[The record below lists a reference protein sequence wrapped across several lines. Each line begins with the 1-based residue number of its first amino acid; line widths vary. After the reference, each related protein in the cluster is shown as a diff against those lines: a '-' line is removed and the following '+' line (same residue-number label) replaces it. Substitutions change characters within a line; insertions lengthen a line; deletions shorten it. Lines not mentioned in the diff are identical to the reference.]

1 MTIAA
6 QVERT
11 FREEHG
17 RVLAALISQ
26 LGDFTLAEDALQDA
40 LVNALESWEIDG
52 VPRNPGAWLMTV
64 ARRRAIDRL
73 RHNATLEHNAAL
85 LGSLATQD
93 EPNMDDSLPDDR
105 LKLMFTCC
113 HPSLSLEAQVALT
126 LHTLGG
132 LSTQEVARAFLVPLP
147 TMAQRLARARGKIR
161 DAGIPYRVPPADLL
175 PERLDALLAVIYL
188 IFNEGYVATS
198 GDSLTR
204 RELCAEA
211 IRLCRVL
218 VALLPHSAEA
228 YGLLAL
234 MLLHDSRRETR
245 LDGAGDLVLLDEQ
258 DRSRWDNSKIREGI
272 AILDEALALNQPGP
286 YQVQAAISAL
296 HAQAPAAEATD
307 WRQIAALYDTLA
319 RMIPS
324 VVVEVNRAVAVAM
337 AWGAQAGLQML
348 LRLEDQAD
356 GYYPYHAARA
366 DLLRRTNQREAAA
379 DAYQR
384 ALTLCSNHAERAYLQ
399 RRLDEMLD
407 LAV

>member
-1 MTIAA
+1 
-6 QVERT
+6 
-11 FREEHG
+11 
-17 RVLAALISQ
+17 
-26 LGDFTLAEDALQDA
+26 
-40 LVNALESWEIDG
+40 
-52 VPRNPGAWLMTV
+52 
-64 ARRRAIDRL
+64 
-73 RHNATLEHNAAL
+73 
-85 LGSLATQD
+85 
-93 EPNMDDSLPDDR
+93 MDDSLPDDR

-348 LRLEDQAD
+348 LRLEDQAG

-399 RRLDEMLD
+399 RRLDEMRNL
-407 LAV
+407 VT